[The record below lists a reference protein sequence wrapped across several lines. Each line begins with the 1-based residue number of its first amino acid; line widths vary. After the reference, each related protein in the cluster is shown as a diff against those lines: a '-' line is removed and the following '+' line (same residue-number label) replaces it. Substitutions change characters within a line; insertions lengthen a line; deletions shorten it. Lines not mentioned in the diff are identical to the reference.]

1 LFQSNFQIPSQIA
14 VFFKKAIGLFSSAA
28 RQHTSAYVII
38 CCQPRPDSKT
48 TENFFES
55 NPYFEL
61 KDESLEI
68 SLGKFFSN
76 EFQSPAKCTICTKEK
91 EKVYGGDI
99 DIHSGTFIEAT
110 PIKWVKGV

>member
-1 LFQSNFQIPSQIA
+1 M
-14 VFFKKAIGLFSSAA
+14 
-28 RQHTSAYVII
+28 VII
-38 CCQPRPDSKT
+38 CRQPRPDSTT

-76 EFQSPAKCTICTKEK
+76 QFPSPAKCTICTEGK

-99 DIHSGTFIEAT
+99 DIHSGYLHRSDTNQMGERCIAS
-110 PIKWVKGV
+110 

>member
-1 LFQSNFQIPSQIA
+1 M
-14 VFFKKAIGLFSSAA
+14 
-28 RQHTSAYVII
+28 VII
-38 CCQPRPDSKT
+38 CRQPRPDSTT

-76 EFQSPAKCTICTKEK
+76 EFQSPANALFVRREKRKCMEEI
-91 EKVYGGDI
+91 
-99 DIHSGTFIEAT
+99 
-110 PIKWVKGV
+110 